1 VSTALA
7 LTLVV
12 VGSYLAAHLAFDWIG
27 RRLLIVSGAEYLLLG
42 ILLGPQVSGV
52 VSPQLIESFAPITA
66 LALGWMG
73 AIIGSR
79 FRLRALVRVPG
90 AMYNVA
96 FAESL
101 ITLWVVSGL
110 SLFLLRWLFA
120 LSTARAIGPAVA
132 LGAFATASADAG
144 IEFAARRHG
153 GHGPVVMQL
162 RTSAA
167 VNAFVAI
174 CAFGILLAANHPSS
188 ESLDRALTPTEWT
201 VISIAIGAVGGALF
215 HLFLGGETRVDR
227 LFISLGG
234 VVILV
239 SGAATYLRLSPLL
252 SAMFFGAMLVN
263 TSRQRKEISAVLAR
277 VERPLYFVLLIFAGA
292 TWRPSAQGAWALPV
306 LLFVIA
312 RAASKVGGARLAARM
327 NDMLPVLGP
336 DWGRALLGQGGLVIA
351 LALNYLYQDTLA
363 LPNVVFTTAIVS
375 VLLTDLASGRLASS
389 VLGSAA
395 ENGAPSADSR
405 TASTERPEP
414 SAGSGAAVVESS
426 EAGVESRE
434 RMSESGGSGEPAA
447 SARRRRA

>member
-1 VSTALA
+1 MTPALA

-12 VGSYLAAHLAFDWIG
+12 VGSYLAAHIAFDWLG

-42 ILLGPQVSGV
+42 ILLGPQVSDV
-52 VSPQLIESFAPITA
+52 VSPQLVAAFAPVTA

-90 AMYNVA
+90 AIYNVA

-101 ITLWVVSGL
+101 ITLWVVTGL
-110 SLFLLRWLFA
+110 SFFLLRWLFE
-120 LSTARAIGPAVA
+120 LSSVRAIGPALA

-174 CAFGILLAANHPSS
+174 CTFGILLAANHPDSA
-188 ESLDRALTPTEWT
+188 SLERALTPTEWT

-215 HLFLGGETRVDR
+215 HLFVGGETRVDR
-227 LFISLGG
+227 LVISLGG

-263 TSRQRKEISAVLAR
+263 TSRQREEIIAVLAR

-292 TWRPSAQGAWALPV
+292 TWRPSAQGAWVLPV
-306 LLFVIA
+306 LLFVVA
-312 RAASKVGGARLAARM
+312 RAMSKIGGARLAARM

-336 DWGRALLGQGGLVIA
+336 GWGRALLGQGGLVIA

-363 LPNVVFTTAIVS
+363 LPNVVFTAAVVS
-375 VLLTDLASGRLASS
+375 VLLTDVVSGRLASS
-389 VLGSAA
+389 VLSPAIEKRTPEQPTSGGLTRNAAGSDHPKRD
-395 ENGAPSADSR
+395 E
-405 TASTERPEP
+405 ASTVEP
-414 SAGSGAAVVESS
+414 V
-426 EAGVESRE
+426 
-434 RMSESGGSGEPAA
+434 
-447 SARRRRA
+447 